1 MWSFFKIYDPTGD
14 LEGNPWLGLISPS
27 QSALPPHTISVNE
40 LDELRDEGLVHIR
53 KLMSAGVSTIRR
65 TVSGTT
71 HCADIETMV
80 AIMPDVYG
88 ATFRDIN
95 SLSTSLMPR
104 PMPLATSQPRS
115 CEEPYV

>member
-40 LDELRDEGLVHIR
+40 LDELRDEGLVYIR
-53 KLMSAGVSTIRR
+53 KLMSAGVPNIPR
-65 TVSGTT
+65 TVNGTT
-71 HCADIETMV
+71 HCADIETIV

-88 ATFRDIN
+88 ATIRDIHGF
-95 SLSTSLMPR
+95 STSLMPR
-104 PMPLATSQPRS
+104 PMPIAMSQPAS